1 MKVQHTLCWALP
13 FFQFAD
19 AKVVGVS
26 REEQALYNTN
36 KAGQWACL
44 SNPDILLTPSQINDG
59 VCDCP
64 DGSDEPGT
72 SACVDTLESRL
83 FYCENAGFKPRY
95 IRGSLVN
102 DGVCDCCDCSDE
114 PGIEG
119 MNVCK
124 DLAKT
129 FSAIAKV
136 ETQNYKSGQAKLK
149 VHLEEFQIPLK
160 LDEASTF
167 NSTEQA
173 ILEED
178 IEALNDEMESLKNL
192 LKKSKQNFYSKL
204 EIENPSLLH
213 FEKIDFNYLTTE
225 LKEVYGK
232 IETTSRA
239 YMTLMKILKELYMT
253 YTEAQNDRVVN
264 KNMDEFD
271 VMMSRPEM
279 KKVVVDPD
287 TDVEQLS
294 QLLDY
299 FNDELPAIFWDMESE
314 FPADYVIK
322 KAKFV
327 MAMVD
332 GKVNYMETLRD
343 YIKEFAPLMADIA
356 ENYNVNFQDAS
367 VLSAVEAF
375 DKYISQYSDITEGEK
390 YELPQKFITEF
401 NNLVDVIVQDV
412 PELLAD
418 MEEGADTLNTGKGH
432 KIGNLQAR
440 DADSPYG
447 TLSTDL
453 ESLKEQIDKYENDIH
468 SLAKDLKEKNTERD
482 ILLKLEEQ
490 ETLLSQK
497 SGLTPEERATL
508 KQATELVER
517 MDDSSS
523 TIIDT
528 LDNYVYEISLN
539 PLTPGAIFQ
548 REDKEHGSVVRIGTL
563 SQLHLDKKAN
573 IAKFADHIKLEYSDD
588 DIITHLFNESV
599 TVGERSYLF
608 DHLEEINSGL
618 VFEYTNGEKCWN
630 GPQRSAKVFMKCSD
644 KFGIQNV
651 YEKTKCSYIIEASG
665 PLGCNL
671 EYSNAAN

>member
-1 MKVQHTLCWALP
+1 MKLRYSACWILP
-13 FFQFAD
+13 LLQFAS

-26 REEQALYNTN
+26 PEEQALYKTD
-36 KAGQWACL
+36 KAGKWACL
-44 SNPDILLTPSQINDG
+44 SNPDILLSPDQINDG
-59 VCDCP
+59 ICDCP

-119 MNVCK
+119 MNICK
-124 DLAKT
+124 ELSET
-129 FSAIAKV
+129 FDSIAKV
-136 ETQNYKSGQAKLK
+136 ESQNYKSGQATLIK
-149 VHLEEFQIPLK
+149 HLGEFQIPLK
-160 LDEASTF
+160 LDETNSF
-167 NSTEQA
+167 NSTEQK
-173 ILEED
+173 ILEDD
-178 IEALNDEMESLKNL
+178 IEGLNSKIDDLQSL
-192 LKKSKQNFYSKL
+192 LKKSKQNFYDKL

-213 FEKIDFNYLTTE
+213 FEKVDFNYITKE
-225 LKEVYGK
+225 LQDIYSN

-239 YMTLMKILKELYMT
+239 YVTLMKILKDLYMT

-271 VMMSRPEM
+271 NLMARPEM
-279 KKVVVDPD
+279 SKVVADPD
-287 TDVEQLS
+287 TDVEQLG

-299 FNDELPAIFWDMESE
+299 FNDELPAIFWEKESE
-314 FPADYVIK
+314 FPADYVVK

-327 MAMVD
+327 MAMID
-332 GKVNYMETLRD
+332 GKVNYIETLRD
-343 YIKEFAPLMADIA
+343 YIREFSPLMSDIA

-367 VLSAVEAF
+367 VLAAVEAY
-375 DKYISQYSDITEGEK
+375 DKYIAQYSDLSETKK
-390 YELPQKFITEF
+390 YTMPQKFITEY
-401 NNLVDVIVQDV
+401 NQLVDIIEQDV
-412 PELLAD
+412 PELLSD
-418 MEEGADTLNTGKGH
+418 MEEGEDTLNTGKGH
-432 KIGNLQAR
+432 KIGNLHMR
-440 DADSPYG
+440 DADLPYG
-447 TLSTDL
+447 TLSTDI
-453 ESLKEQIDKYENDIH
+453 ESLKEQIDKYATDIDT
-468 SLAKDLKEKNTERD
+468 LMIELKEKNVERD
-482 ILLKLEEQ
+482 ILLKLKEQ
-490 ETLLSQK
+490 EILLSQE

-517 MDDSSS
+517 MDDASS
-523 TIIDT
+523 TITET

-548 REDKEHGSVVRIGTL
+548 RENKEHGSVVRIGTL
-563 SQLHLDKKAN
+563 SQLYLDKNAN

-608 DHLEEINSGL
+608 DHLEEINNGL
-618 VFEYTNGEKCWN
+618 VFEFTDGEKCWN
-630 GPQRSAKVFMKCSD
+630 GPQRSANVFMKCSD

-651 YEKTKCSYIIEASG
+651 YEKTKCTYVIEASG

-671 EYSNAAN
+671 EYNGVSK